1 MQPYQ
6 TSKVSQTDKSTSK
19 IILAQS
25 LWLVKASFGQ
35 HSAAGQPEKPNKKER
50 HAFPAPAPVNTKSDP
65 EASFCPTYRLLA
77 LYNKQQ
83 GKKQKRLTNV
93 VRDWFKEAAHQAG
106 WHEVEFLQDIQTG
119 QIAGCML
126 SATLVKGAQHAQTH

>member
-25 LWLVKASFGQ
+25 LWLIKANFGQ

-50 HAFPAPAPVNTKSDP
+50 HAFPTPINTKSDP
-65 EASFCPTYRLLA
+65 RASLCSTDRLLV

-83 GKKQKRLTNV
+83 GKNQKRLTSV
-93 VRDWFKEAAHQAG
+93 VKDWFKDTAHKAG
-106 WHEVEFLQDIQTG
+106 WHEVAFLEDTQTG
-119 QIAGCML
+119 QITGCML
-126 SATLVKGAQHAQTH
+126 CASPHKGAQHAQTH

>member
-25 LWLVKASFGQ
+25 LWLVKTN
-35 HSAAGQPEKPNKKER
+35 AGRHNATEQPESPAKKD
-50 HAFPAPAPVNTKSDP
+50 HNVFPTPVSTKSDP

-93 VRDWFKEAAHQAG
+93 VRGWFKEAAHQAG

>member
-6 TSKVSQTDKSTSK
+6 TSQASQADKFTTK
-19 IILAQS
+19 IILAQR
-25 LWLVKASFGQ
+25 LWLVKTNAGR
-35 HSAAGQPEKPNKKER
+35 HNAAEQPESPAKKD
-50 HAFPAPAPVNTKSDP
+50 HNAFPTPVSTKSDP

-93 VRDWFKEAAHQAG
+93 VREWFKEAAHQVG

-126 SATLVKGAQHAQTH
+126 SATLAKGTWYA